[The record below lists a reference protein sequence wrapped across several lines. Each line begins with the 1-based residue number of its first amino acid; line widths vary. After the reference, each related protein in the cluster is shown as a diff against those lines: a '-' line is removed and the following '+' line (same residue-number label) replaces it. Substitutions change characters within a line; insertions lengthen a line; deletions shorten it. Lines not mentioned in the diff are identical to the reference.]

1 MVAGFGP
8 RLDVQPRRSVGEG
21 APMTVCPHRRSREG
35 GYVAAELALGIGL
48 LVFPVALLVLTLPTW
63 SERQTTA
70 RSIARE
76 VSRVAAVAGVCDR
89 GLAAETGHD
98 MARNLGLAPSD
109 VDVQLDCVPDG
120 RLPRGGSVRA
130 SVTVAVP
137 AVTLPGIGTVGT
149 WGWTAHHTE
158 PVDQYRS
165 FE

>member
-1 MVAGFGP
+1 
-8 RLDVQPRRSVGEG
+8 
-21 APMTVCPHRRSREG
+21 MTVCRQDPSREG

-48 LVFPVALLVLTLPTW
+48 LLFPVALLVLTLPTW

-76 VSRVAAVAGVCDR
+76 VSRVVAVAGVCDR
-89 GLAAETGHD
+89 ERAAETGHD

-109 VDVQLDCVPDG
+109 VDVQLDCVPGG
-120 RLPRGGSVRA
+120 RLSRGGSVRA
-130 SVTVAVP
+130 SVTVGVP
-137 AVTLPGIGTVGT
+137 AVTLPGIGSVGA
-149 WGWTAHHTE
+149 WSWTAHHSE

>member
-1 MVAGFGP
+1 VS
-8 RLDVQPRRSVGEG
+8 VRRPS
-21 APMTVCPHRRSREG
+21 RSRES
-35 GYVAAELALGIGL
+35 GYVAAELALGVGL

-76 VSRVAAVAGVCDR
+76 VSRVVAVAGVCDR
-89 GLAAETGHD
+89 GRAVETGHD
-98 MARNLGLAPSD
+98 MARNLGLSPSD
-109 VDVQLDCVPDG
+109 VDVQLDCVPGG
-120 RLPRGGSVRA
+120 RLPRGGTVRA

-137 AVTLPGIGTVGT
+137 AVMFPGIGSVGA
-149 WGWTAHHTE
+149 WSWTAHHSE

>member
-1 MVAGFGP
+1 V
-8 RLDVQPRRSVGEG
+8 
-21 APMTVCPHRRSREG
+21 TVRQHGRSRED

-48 LVFPVALLVLTLPTW
+48 LVFPVALLVLALPTW

-76 VSRVAAVAGVCDR
+76 VSRVVAVVGVCDHGR
-89 GLAAETGHD
+89 AAETGHD
-98 MARNLGLAPSD
+98 TARNLGLEPSD
-109 VDVQLDCVPDG
+109 VDVKVDCAPG
-120 RLPRGGSVRA
+120 ARLPRGGSVRA

-137 AVTLPGIGTVGT
+137 AVTFPGIGSVGA
-149 WGWTAHHTE
+149 WSWTAHHSE

>member
-1 MVAGFGP
+1 V
-8 RLDVQPRRSVGEG
+8 
-21 APMTVCPHRRSREG
+21 TVRPHRRSREG

-76 VSRVAAVAGVCDR
+76 VSRVVAVAGVCDR
-89 GLAAETGHD
+89 GRAAETGHD

-109 VDVQLDCVPDG
+109 VDVQLDCLPGG

-137 AVTLPGIGTVGT
+137 AVTFPGIGSVGA
-149 WGWTAHHTE
+149 WSWTAHHSE

>member
-1 MVAGFGP
+1 VT
-8 RLDVQPRRSVGEG
+8 VRRHG
-21 APMTVCPHRRSREG
+21 RSREG
-35 GYVAAELALGIGL
+35 GYVAAELALGVGL

-76 VSRVAAVAGVCDR
+76 VSRVVAVAGVCDR
-89 GLAAETGHD
+89 GRATDTGHD

-109 VDVQLDCVPDG
+109 IDVQLDCVPGG

-137 AVTLPGIGTVGT
+137 AVTFPGIGTVGA
-149 WGWTAHHTE
+149 WSWTAHHSE

>member
-1 MVAGFGP
+1 VTVRP
-8 RLDVQPRRSVGEG
+8 RG
-21 APMTVCPHRRSREG
+21 RSREG

-76 VSRVAAVAGVCDR
+76 VSRVVAVAGVCDR
-89 GLAAETGHD
+89 GRATETGRD

-109 VDVQLDCVPDG
+109 VDVQLDCVPGG

-137 AVTLPGIGTVGT
+137 AVTFPGIGSVGA
-149 WGWTAHHTE
+149 WSWTAHHSE

>member
-1 MVAGFGP
+1 VRIVHA
-8 RLDVQPRRSVGEG
+8 
-21 APMTVCPHRRSREG
+21 ARERER

-76 VSRVAAVAGVCDR
+76 VSRVVAVAGVCDR
-89 GLAAETGHD
+89 QRATKTGND
-98 MARNLGLAPSD
+98 MARNLGLAPGD
-109 VDVQLDCVPDG
+109 IAVALDCPVG
-120 RLPRGGSVRA
+120 ARLPRGGSVRA
-130 SVTVAVP
+130 SVTVSVP
-137 AVTLPGIGTVGT
+137 AVDIPGIGGVGA
-149 WGWTAHHTE
+149 WSWTAHHSE

>member
-1 MVAGFGP
+1 MTA
-8 RLDVQPRRSVGEG
+8 LRSRDRE
-21 APMTVCPHRRSREG
+21 REG

-76 VSRVAAVAGVCDR
+76 VARVVAVEGVCDR
-89 GLAAETGHD
+89 GLAIETGEE

-109 VDVQLDCVPDG
+109 FDVALDCSTGARLSRG
-120 RLPRGGSVRA
+120 RNVQA
-130 SVTVAVP
+130 SVTVGVP
-137 AVTLPGIGTVGT
+137 AVDIPGIGAIGA
-149 WGWTAHHTE
+149 WAWTAHHSE

-165 FE
+165 FG

>member
-1 MVAGFGP
+1 V
-8 RLDVQPRRSVGEG
+8 
-21 APMTVCPHRRSREG
+21 TVRQHGRSREG
-35 GYVAAELALGIGL
+35 GYIAAELALGIGL

-76 VSRVAAVAGVCDR
+76 VSRVVAVAGVCDR
-89 GLAAETGHD
+89 ERAAETGHD
-98 MARNLGLAPSD
+98 MARNLELEPSD
-109 VDVQLDCVPDG
+109 VDVQLDCVPGG

-137 AVTLPGIGTVGT
+137 AVALPGIGSVGA
-149 WGWTAHHTE
+149 WSWTAHHSE